1 MSDDFCRTVSEEHF
15 SFSGCKDP
23 FLVLYYPEVFAHSP
37 TYAPYPSLLLGPFA
51 ELPVHHII
59 GLSERLTGCAV
70 AIVVAPSGDF
80 RVDFPYEFALGVYPH
95 LSDDRADLFQMPA
108 HLVLFRLNECLE
120 FSFQGSPVLPTV
132 EAEKVESRF
141 IAFICSQ
148 GMHYSGFLR
157 FELQSHPA

>member
-15 SFSGCKDP
+15 SFRGCKDP

-37 TYAPYPSLLLGPFA
+37 PYAPYSSLFLGPFA

-70 AIVVAPSGDF
+70 AIVVAPPRNL
-80 RVDFPYEFALGVYPH
+80 RVDFPYQFALGVDSH
-95 LSDDRADLFQMPA
+95 LSDDRADLLQMSA

-120 FSFQGSPVLPTV
+120 FSFWCSSVLSTV
-132 EAEKVESRF
+132 ESEEVESRF
-141 IAFICSQ
+141 ISFIC
-148 GMHYSGFLR
+148 L
-157 FELQSHPA
+157 